1 MREGKFPMTA
11 ENEAPAV
18 VELPRLLL
26 RLEGAAMFV
35 LALMLYPKVSD
46 SWLLFVA
53 LFLAPDLGMLGYLAG
68 PRVGAIAYNIAHFEL
83 LPIALAIA
91 GFQYPAVLLIAL
103 ALIWLAHI
111 GIDRALGY
119 GLKYEAG
126 FRFTHLGRIG
136 WR

>member
-1 MREGKFPMTA
+1 MAA
-11 ENEAPAV
+11 ENDAPAV
-18 VELPRLLL
+18 IGLPRLLL

-35 LALMLYPKVSD
+35 LAVVLYPKVSD
-46 SWLLFVA
+46 SWLLFAV
-53 LFLAPDLGMLGYLAG
+53 LFLAPDLGMLGYLGGA
-68 PRVGAIAYNIAHFEL
+68 RIGAIAYNAAHVEL
-83 LPIALAIA
+83 LPIALAVV
-91 GFQYPAVLLIAL
+91 GLLYPAVLLIAL

-136 WR
+136 RR